1 MLEMVASII
10 ILLCIFIAVKVN
22 LAIKCSIKR
31 EPQRNGFDNQYEP
44 RARAHRLCMQA
55 HVLHAMPN
63 DFSKIKADEDFKLG
77 IKRYVKD
84 ISITAESQNTL
95 SITVNNVTQL
105 YPNSTGNKTSK
116 QYN

>member
-22 LAIKCSIKR
+22 LAIKCSIKS
-31 EPQRNGFDNQYEP
+31 EPQRNGFEHQYEP
-44 RARAHRLCMQA
+44 RAHRLCMQA
-55 HVLHAMPN
+55 HALHAMPN

-84 ISITAESQNTL
+84 IATTAESQNTL

-105 YPNSTGNKTSK
+105 YPKSTSNKTSK
-116 QYN
+116 QYS